1 MASGGESPRLL
12 GAGDPL
18 LAPCTELE
26 HALELIRAYR
36 APDADQA
43 AFQRQILAFCSEHP
57 DALWRTS
64 LAGHLTASALVVD
77 RDGMRGLLCLHKKL
91 GRWLQLGGHV
101 DGDANLPAAALR
113 EAVEESGIPDL
124 RVDPLPIDLDAHRI
138 PARAQEPEHWH
149 FDVRFRIVAPSP
161 CTLVLSDESLQ
172 LRWFRRG
179 QLAAVGA
186 DASVCRLFDRLAR
199 PS

>member
-1 MASGGESPRLL
+1 MASGGASPRLL

-18 LAPCTELE
+18 LAPRGELE

-43 AFQRQILAFCSEHP
+43 AFQRQILGFCAEHR
-57 DALWRTS
+57 DALWRTC
-64 LAGHLTASALVVD
+64 LAGHLTASVLVVAP
-77 RDGMRGLLCLHKKL
+77 DGRRGLLCLHKKL

-101 DGDANLPAAALR
+101 DGDSNLPAAALR

-124 RVDPLPIDLDAHRI
+124 RVDPRPIDLDAHRI

-149 FDVRFRIVAPSP
+149 LDVRFRVVAPSERA
-161 CTLVLSDESLQ
+161 LVLSDESLQ
-172 LRWFRRG
+172 LRWFTRG
-179 QLAAVGA
+179 QLAGVNA
-186 DASVCRLFDRLAR
+186 DASVRRLYERLAM